1 MGTPQLQ
8 FVLAMAKL
16 PFVFALFAMLPLV
29 FAEINIKKIKDD
41 TPVYYAL
48 VTGFLPFCNFFF
60 VGRFHLTFILVNYS
74 ENPSQYVNKNR
85 FYFCLIL

>member
-1 MGTPQLQ
+1 MLG
-8 FVLAMAKL
+8 AMAKL

-41 TPVYYAL
+41 TPIYYAL

-60 VGRFHLTFILVNYS
+60 VGFLKVSFDFYLVNYS